1 MQYEIKGGAFPV
13 VICQLN
19 DGEQMITEKG
29 SMVWMSPNMEMKTSG
44 GGVGKMFSKAFSGE
58 SMFQNIYTARGGNA
72 LIAFGSSF
80 PGQILALEIGPGNE
94 IILQKAAFLASEP
107 GVQLSMHF
115 NKKLGAGFFGGEG
128 FIMQKLSGRGMAF
141 AEVDGELVEYTLG
154 PGQQMIVDT
163 GNVLGFERTVA
174 IDIQQVKG
182 LKNKFFGGE
191 GFFNTVL
198 TGPGKIWLQTMP
210 ISGVAM
216 SIPSCPPRATAE
228 FSALNFPQNPNDPN
242 ECFRSELS
250 QRTQMIPDPQTQIPQ
265 TQRSA
270 EVYARSLSRC
280 RAGLGPA
287 GA

>member
-13 VICQLN
+13 VVCQLN

-58 SMFQNIYTARGGNA
+58 SIFQNLYTARGNGM
-72 LIAFGSSF
+72 IAFGSSF
-80 PGQILALEIGPGNE
+80 PGQILPLSIGPGQD
-94 IILQKAAFLASEP
+94 IILQKSAFLAAEP
-107 GVQLSMHF
+107 GVQLSIHF
-115 NKKLGAGFFGGEG
+115 NKKIGAGFFGGEG
-128 FIMQKLSGRGMAF
+128 FIMQRLSGRGTAF

-154 PGQQMIVDT
+154 PGQQMVVDT
-163 GNVLGFERTVA
+163 GNVMGFESSVA

-216 SIPSCPPRATAE
+216 SIYPFLPKGNA
-228 FSALNFPQNPNDPN
+228 
-242 ECFRSELS
+242 
-250 QRTQMIPDPQTQIPQ
+250 
-265 TQRSA
+265 
-270 EVYARSLSRC
+270 
-280 RAGLGPA
+280 
-287 GA
+287 